1 MGDRD
6 ARRNRA
12 ANARR
17 PRKCPAR
24 AEGRAAEP
32 RAKADKVR
40 VAMIGEMVRVAMIGE
55 MARIATKNAWIV
67 IWPARSNG
75 VVSLAA
81 ALAIW
86 TTRTH

>member
-1 MGDRD
+1 MIG
-6 ARRNRA
+6 
-12 ANARR
+12 
-17 PRKCPAR
+17 
-24 AEGRAAEP
+24 EM
-32 RAKADKVR
+32 VR

-81 ALAIW
+81 ALATW